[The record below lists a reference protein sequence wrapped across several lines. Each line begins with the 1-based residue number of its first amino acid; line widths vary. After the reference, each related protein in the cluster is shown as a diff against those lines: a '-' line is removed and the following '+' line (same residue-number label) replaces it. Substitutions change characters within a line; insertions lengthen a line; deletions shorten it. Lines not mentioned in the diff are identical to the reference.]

1 MFDGLLF
8 LRQGISPLHQN
19 LEQYD
24 VFARIIQPS
33 VSMMDYQKLLCVMF
47 QFYSIVKVELVSA
60 ALDQKYLNLYGTRL
74 EALACDLTV
83 LGCSLPTTESLRTK
97 PVFIPTSD
105 DYLLGVLY
113 ATEGTV
119 LGGQVIIRHCQKVI
133 GSQIENAQQYFTDL
147 ITLPDTHWRE
157 TLLYIQKMLLNER
170 SAGDAVQG
178 ATAVFACL
186 ETFATEM
193 TQQIFE

>member
-8 LRQGISPLHQN
+8 LRQSVSPLHQN
-19 LEQYD
+19 LEQYG

-33 VSMMDYQKLLCVMF
+33 VSIIDYQKLLCVMF
-47 QFYSIVKVELVSA
+47 QFYSIVRLELASA

-74 EALACDLTV
+74 EALACDLMT
-83 LGCSLPTTESLRTK
+83 LGYPLPSNVSVRANPAFISL
-97 PVFIPTSD
+97 SD

-119 LGGQVIIRHCQKVI
+119 LGGQVIIRHCQKVL
-133 GSQIENAQQYFTDL
+133 GNQIEFARQYFTGL

-157 TLLYIQKMLLNER
+157 TLLHIQKMLPNEK
-170 SAGDAVQG
+170 SAGKAVQG

-186 ETFATEM
+186 ESLATDHD
-193 TQQIFE
+193 TTNF

>member
-8 LRQGISPLHQN
+8 LRQSVSPLHQN
-19 LEQYD
+19 LEQYG

-33 VSMMDYQKLLCVMF
+33 VSIIDYQKLLCVMF
-47 QFYSIVKVELVSA
+47 QFYSIIRLELASA
-60 ALDQKYLNLYGTRL
+60 AMDQSYLNLYSARL
-74 EALACDLTV
+74 EALACDLTT
-83 LGCSLPTTESLRTK
+83 LGYPLPSTGSVRTK
-97 PVFIPTSD
+97 PAFISLSD

-119 LGGQVIIRHCQKVI
+119 LGGQVIIRHCQKAL
-133 GSQIENAQQYFTDL
+133 GNQIEFARQYFTGL

-157 TLLYIQKMLLNER
+157 TLLYIQKMLPNEK
-170 SAGDAVQG
+170 SAGKAAQG

-186 ETFATEM
+186 EALATDNDSAN
-193 TQQIFE
+193 F